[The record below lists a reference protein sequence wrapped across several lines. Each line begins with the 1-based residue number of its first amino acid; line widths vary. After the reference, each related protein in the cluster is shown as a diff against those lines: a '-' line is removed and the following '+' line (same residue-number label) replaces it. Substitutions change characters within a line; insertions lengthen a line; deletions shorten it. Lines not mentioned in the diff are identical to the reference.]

1 MTFVGL
7 KKPEDRAAIIAWL
20 RTQADSEAALPSDAE
35 IASEQAELAPASP
48 DEVTPKDG
56 APEQAPAEDAT
67 KKDAKEGAAQDLKDT
82 KEKGPHDAAPEQGGD
97 AAKGDKAKDNGSEQV
112 PNPPKD

>member
-20 RTQADSEAALPSDAE
+20 RTQADSEAALPTDAE
-35 IASEQAELAPASP
+35 IASEKAELAPDAP
-48 DEVTPKDG
+48 EQVTPKDG
-56 APEQAPAEDAT
+56 APEAVPAEDAT
-67 KKDAKEGAAQDLKDT
+67 KQGVKEGAAQDLKDT

-97 AAKGDKAKDNGSEQV
+97 ASKGDKAIENGSQV